1 MISEIRYVST
11 RGGAAEAG
19 FEEIL
24 LGGLAPDGGL
34 WLPKTWPWFAAEDF
48 RAMQGM
54 TYAEIVAR
62 VIQPFV
68 AGWIR
73 PDDLLAM
80 TRQAYA
86 RFDHPAVIP
95 MVQTTDND
103 WLLELFH
110 GPTFA
115 FKDLALQ
122 LLARL
127 MDRALEARGERVTVL
142 GATSG
147 DTGSAAIAGCAGR
160 RNMDIFILFPKGR
173 ISDIQRRQMTTVV
186 AGNVHCIAIEGTFD
200 DCQSLVKAM
209 FNDAAFA
216 ASRRLTAVNSINW
229 TRIVAQAAY
238 CIAAAVRLGA
248 PDRKV
253 AFSIPSANFGACF
266 AAWCAVRMGLAVDR
280 LVVATNAND
289 ILHRFFQ
296 TGHYTP
302 RDVVATLSPSMD
314 IQISSNFE
322 RLLFELYDRDGSSIQ
337 RLMGRLPRLGSF
349 DVTARALMRARSII
363 ASHRL
368 DDDGIIAEMRR
379 MWREHGVMVDPHTA
393 CGTAAAR
400 EVGID
405 PGVPVIMHAQ
415 AHPAKFPEAVVA
427 ALGEPPKTPAK
438 LSRIQGLTENMTT
451 LPNDIDI
458 VQGYVRDNTEAD
470 G

>member
-1 MISEIRYVST
+1 MSEIRYVST
-11 RGGAAEAG
+11 RGGTAEAG

-34 WLPKTWPWFAAEDF
+34 WIPQSWPWFEARDF

-62 VIQPFV
+62 VMQPFV
-68 AGWIR
+68 TGWIG
-73 PDDLLAM
+73 PDELLST
-80 TRQAYA
+80 TRRAYA

-95 MVQTTDND
+95 MVQTADNG

-127 MDRALEARGERVTVL
+127 MDRALEKRGERATIL

-173 ISDIQRRQMTTVV
+173 VSETQRRQMTTVV
-186 AGNVHCIAIEGTFD
+186 AGNVHCIAVEGTFD
-200 DCQSLVKAM
+200 DCQSLVKTM
-209 FNDAAFA
+209 FRDAVFA
-216 ASRRLTAVNSINW
+216 TSRRLTAVNSINW

-238 CIAAAVRLGA
+238 CVAAAVRLGA

-253 AFSIPSANFGACF
+253 AFSIPSANFGACL
-266 AAWCAVRMGLAVDR
+266 AAWCAVRMGLGVDR

-289 ILHRFFQ
+289 LLHRFFQ

-322 RLLFELYDRDGSSIQ
+322 RLLCELYDRDGSSIQ
-337 RLMGRLPRLGSF
+337 RLMERLPRLGSF
-349 DVTARALMRARSII
+349 DVTARVLMRARSII
-363 ASHRL
+363 SSHRL
-368 DDDGIIAEMRR
+368 DDDGIIDEMRR
-379 MWREHGVMVDPHTA
+379 MRREHGVMVDPHTA

-400 EVGID
+400 EVGIGPD
-405 PGVPVIMHAQ
+405 VPMITHAQ
-415 AHPAKFPEAVVA
+415 AHPAKFPEAVAA
-427 ALGEPPKTPAK
+427 ALGEPPETPAK
-438 LSRIQGLTENMTT
+438 LSGIRGLTENMTI
-451 LPNDIDI
+451 LPNDLDI
-458 VQGYVRDNTEAD
+458 VQGYVRDNTETD

>member
-1 MISEIRYVST
+1 MSEMRYVST
-11 RGGAAEAG
+11 RGSTAEAG

-34 WLPKTWPWFAAEDF
+34 WIPKTWPVFSAVDF
-48 RAMQGM
+48 RAMQAM
-54 TYAEIVAR
+54 TYPEIVAR
-62 VIQPFV
+62 VVQPFV
-68 AGWIR
+68 AGWID
-73 PDDLLAM
+73 PKDLLAM
-80 TRQAYA
+80 ARQAYVE
-86 RFDHPAVIP
+86 FDHPAVIP
-95 MVQTTDND
+95 MVQTADND

-127 MDRALEARGERVTVL
+127 MDRALERQGERIAVL

-173 ISDIQRRQMTTVV
+173 ISDIQRRQMTSVV

-209 FNDAAFA
+209 FNDAGFA
-216 ASRRLTAVNSINW
+216 ASRRLAAVNSINW
-229 TRIVAQAAY
+229 TRIVAQSAY
-238 CIAAAVRLGA
+238 CVAAAVRLGA
-248 PDRKV
+248 PDRKI
-253 AFSIPSANFGACF
+253 AFSIPSANFGACL
-266 AAWCAVRMGLAVDR
+266 AAWCAVRMGLPVER

-289 ILHRFFQ
+289 LLHRFFQ

-302 RDVVATLSPSMD
+302 QSVVATLSPSMD

-322 RLLFELYDRDGSSIQ
+322 RLLFDLYDRDGSSIQ
-337 RLMGRLPRLGSF
+337 RLMERLPRLGSF
-349 DVTARALMRARSII
+349 DVTARALMRARAII
-363 ASHRL
+363 TSHRL
-368 DDDGIIAEMRR
+368 DDDGIIAEIRR
-379 MWREHGVMVDPHTA
+379 MRREHGVTVDPHTA

-400 EVGID
+400 EVGIE

-415 AHPAKFPEAVVA
+415 AHPGKFPRAVTA
-427 ALGEPPKTPAK
+427 ALGEPPDIPAK
-438 LSRIQGLTENMTT
+438 LSRIQGLAENMTT
-451 LPNDIDI
+451 LPNDVEI

>member
-1 MISEIRYVST
+1 MTYIST
-11 RGGAAEAG
+11 RGRAPETG
-19 FEEIL
+19 FEDIL

-34 WLPKTWPWFAAEDF
+34 WVPKTWPVLEPEDF
-48 RAMQGM
+48 RSMRGM
-54 TYAEIVAR
+54 SYAGITAR
-62 VIQPFV
+62 VIEPFV
-68 AGWIR
+68 AGWIG
-73 PDDLLAM
+73 PGDLLSM
-80 TRQAYA
+80 TKDAYA
-86 RFDHPAVIP
+86 GFDHPAVIP
-95 MVQTTDND
+95 MVQTADND

-122 LLARL
+122 LLGRL
-127 MDRALEARGERVTVL
+127 MDRALDERGERVTVL

-173 ISDIQRRQMTTVV
+173 VSDIQRRQMTTVV

-200 DCQSLVKAM
+200 DCQALVKAM
-209 FNDAAFA
+209 FNDPAFA
-216 ASRRLTAVNSINW
+216 RSRRLTAVNSINW
-229 TRIVAQAAY
+229 ARIMAQAAY
-238 CIAAAVRLGA
+238 CIASAVRLGA

-302 RDVVATLSPSMD
+302 SRVVATLSPSMD
-314 IQISSNFE
+314 IQVSSNFE
-322 RLLFELYDRDGSSIQ
+322 RLLFELYDRDGRSVE
-337 RLMGRLPRLGSF
+337 RLMARLSKPGSF
-349 DVTARALMRARSII
+349 DVTARVLSRARSLI
-363 ASHRL
+363 SSYRL
-368 DDDGIIAEMRR
+368 DDAGIRAEMQRMRR
-379 MWREHGVMVDPHTA
+379 EFGVIVDPHTA

-400 EVGID
+400 KVGID
-405 PGVPVIMHAQ
+405 PDIPVIMHAQ
-415 AHPAKFPEAVVA
+415 AHPAKFPQAVA
-427 ALGEPPKTPAK
+427 SAIGELPDAPPK
-438 LSRIQGLTENMTT
+438 LSRVQGLPENMTA
-451 LPNDIDI
+451 LPNDLGI
-458 VQGYVRDNTEAD
+458 VQAFVRDNSEED